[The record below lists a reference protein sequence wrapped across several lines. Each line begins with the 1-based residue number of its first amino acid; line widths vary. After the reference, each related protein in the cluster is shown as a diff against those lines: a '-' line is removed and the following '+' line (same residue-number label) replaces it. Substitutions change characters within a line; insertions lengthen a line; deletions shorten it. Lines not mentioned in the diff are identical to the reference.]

1 MKPYD
6 WFTIDGLKMAYFLQL
21 RCLIDIPVI
30 SVSDM
35 AKFSSQNTRI
45 YLLSILAKNMNGKES
60 HLDD

>member
-1 MKPYD
+1 
-6 WFTIDGLKMAYFLQL
+6 MAYFLQL
-21 RCLIDIPVI
+21 RYLIDIPVI

-45 YLLSILAKNMNGKES
+45 YLLSILAKNMNWKES